1 MECLTLINPNEISD
15 FPVPEKS
22 DELVNPVNL
31 KAVIA
36 LPDKNICF
44 NSGKDKIKI
53 QIANIIF
60 CKVQKKKT
68 EIVCVNGK
76 TILLDLP
83 FRDVEEA
90 LRPYRFVRSHKEYIV
105 NTDYVTSITGRKNKK
120 LQMLENH
127 SIPCSDYFFNE
138 VKDLLDSGILIIEAS
153 SN

>member
-22 DELVNPVNL
+22 DELVNPVSL

-36 LPDKNICF
+36 LPDKKICF

-60 CKVQKKKT
+60 CKAQRKKT
-68 EIVCVNGK
+68 EIVCVNQK
-76 TILLDLP
+76 TLFLELP
-83 FRDVEEA
+83 LRDVEEA
-90 LRPYRFVRSHKEYIV
+90 LKPFRFVRSHKEYLV
-105 NTDYVTSITGRKNKK
+105 NIDYVTSITGRKSKK
-120 LQMLENH
+120 LLMLENH
-127 SIPCSDYFFNE
+127 TIPCSDYFFIE
-138 VKDLLDSGILIIEAS
+138 VKELLESGVLIVDAS